1 MKFFKHIIFVLI
13 LTFGYSESANAQS
26 ENEDYKVVFQL
37 TDASPKSQK
46 ALVNQLK
53 NLTRDWPSAKLS
65 VVVHS
70 GGIQFLISE
79 SSNYNL
85 ELAELEAKGVDFNA
99 CENTLNAKNISKSEL
114 FDFVKFVPM
123 GIKEI
128 VEKQSEGW
136 YYIKAGI

>member
-1 MKFFKHIIFVLI
+1 MNFFKHIIFVLI
-13 LTFGYSESANAQS
+13 LTFGYSKSANAQS

-37 TDASPKSQK
+37 TDASPTSQK

-70 GGIQFLISE
+70 GGIQFLVSE
-79 SSNYNL
+79 GSNYGV
-85 ELAELEAKGVDFNA
+85 ELAELEAKGVEFKA

-128 VEKQSEGW
+128 VEKQAEGW